1 MHPERVIRELL
12 PEPPSSRAGTVTEIC
27 RAGLALQR
35 RDHGAGTGP
44 ARAVL
49 GRLRDDYRDVPG
61 PAVLFPCGDD
71 DADGADVRVALQLR
85 QRAGLPPPEARAERG
100 EPAEQIVRSLLADRA
115 SVARLYRLAA

>member
-1 MHPERVIRELL
+1 
-12 PEPPSSRAGTVTEIC
+12 
-27 RAGLALQR
+27 
-35 RDHGAGTGP
+35 
-44 ARAVL
+44 
-49 GRLRDDYRDVPG
+49 G

-115 SVARLYRLAA
+115 SVARLYRLAACEPLDRVGQPPYARQIDAREVAVVVRVDVAERQS